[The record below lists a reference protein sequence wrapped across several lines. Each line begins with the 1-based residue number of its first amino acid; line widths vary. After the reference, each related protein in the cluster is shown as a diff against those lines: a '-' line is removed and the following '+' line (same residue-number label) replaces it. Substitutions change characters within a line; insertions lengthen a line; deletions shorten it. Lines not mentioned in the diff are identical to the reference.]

1 MVDLK
6 DKIKEFSEWANEAQE
21 DMVEKGRQKRDD
33 KRSRLIQKND
43 FKVGGLDLVNKGE
56 GESGILPKWFG
67 RYRVL
72 EGHESNTLTVKGEVK
87 VTKLNVERVKF
98 YKDRTSRLEEEV
110 EGEIAEII
118 NEINERDRTT
128 KSGEVTQQH

>member
-6 DKIKEFSEWANEAQE
+6 DKIKQFSKWANEAQE
-21 DMVEKGRQKRDD
+21 NMVEKGRQKRDD
-33 KRSRLIQKND
+33 KRSRLTQKNN
-43 FKVGGLDLVNKGE
+43 FKVGDFVVVNKGE

-72 EGHESNTLTVKGEVK
+72 VGHESNTLTVKGKVK
-87 VTKLNVERVKF
+87 VTKLNAERVKF
-98 YKDRTSRLEEEV
+98 YKDRTSGLD
-110 EGEIAEII
+110 EGEIAEI
-118 NEINERDRTT
+118 INERDRTT